1 MSILSVPIFVNN
13 VACYGSEDKL
23 IDCNYHTD
31 TTEDDHSNDI
41 WINCDT
47 TEQSSDQSTAK
58 AALSISV
65 VLLVIFIVVIVIL
78 IIIAVLLYKRK
89 SGASTTESVRYQ
101 CDGNRDARITAK
113 RVDNSSNKA
122 GKSPYQPN
130 TKNTSSLQRSGN
142 ENVQWSGQAKVGESD
157 YRSRPLPATDEDEQ
171 LYEDM

>member
-1 MSILSVPIFVNN
+1 MLFDNHNQFGQGGIFCSVHDIHIYYIGDYSSYEQKSILSAPIFMDN

-23 IDCNYHTD
+23 IDCSYYMD

-65 VLLVIFIVVIVIL
+65 VLLVFFIVVIVIL

-89 SGASTTESVRYQ
+89 SGASTTER
-101 CDGNRDARITAK
+101 
-113 RVDNSSNKA
+113 
-122 GKSPYQPN
+122 
-130 TKNTSSLQRSGN
+130 
-142 ENVQWSGQAKVGESD
+142 
-157 YRSRPLPATDEDEQ
+157 
-171 LYEDM
+171 